1 MSRSN
6 RHASAF
12 TLIELL
18 VVIGIISILIAVLL
32 PALSKARYEAKN
44 VACKS
49 NLRQIALG
57 VLMYA
62 NDNKGYF
69 PDSPNMN
76 TTNNQYTMFPPTMI
90 NNPAYGLDWRQRL
103 SRYFGNTMKKV
114 WTCPT
119 SPPDFYSS
127 GGNKYARVP
136 VDLDKEAGTF
146 VTSYAHYFGRVPDM
160 DSINSPS
167 DSYWGS
173 GAVFFTLTQG
183 MKKVGQKQRF
193 LCSESKYDTKEFRL
207 LSSDV
212 MWYWWS
218 LRTTHANPRGNSD
231 GVSTYGEWNS
241 IDTRLVAHNPVDFNY
256 SLADGSVH
264 TLRKVTYRDPRV
276 TISSRTRERGWV
288 LPLDE

>member
-1 MSRSN
+1 MFRSK
-6 RHASAF
+6 REARGF

-18 VVIGIISILIAVLL
+18 VVIAIISILIAILL
-32 PALSKARYEAKN
+32 PTLSKARYEAKN

-49 NLRQIALG
+49 NLRQIAMG

-69 PDSPNMN
+69 PDSPNLAANN
-76 TTNNQYTMFPPTMI
+76 TYTMFPPTMI
-90 NNPAYGLDWRQRL
+90 NHPSFGLDWRQL
-103 SRYFGNTMKKV
+103 LGRYFGNTMKKV

-119 SPPDFYSS
+119 SPPDFYSA

-136 VDLDKEAGTF
+136 TDLDKESGPF
-146 VTSYAHYFGRVPDM
+146 VTSYSHYFGRVPDM
-160 DSINSPS
+160 DSITSPS

-173 GAVFFTLTQG
+173 GSVFFTLTQG
-183 MKKVGQKQRF
+183 MKKVGQTQRF
-193 LCSESKYDTKEFRL
+193 RCSEPQYDTKDFRL

-241 IDTRLVAHNPVDFNY
+241 VDTRLVAHNPVDFNY
-256 SLADGSVH
+256 SRVDGSVH
-264 TLRKVTYRDPRV
+264 TIRGVKYRDPRV